1 MQNVILL
8 AFAATLC
15 TWFITAM
22 GAATVAFFKNAN
34 PKAMNLMLGF
44 SAGVMIAASF
54 WSLLE
59 PAIDRAETY
68 LSVPPW
74 FVAVS
79 GFLAGTGFMW
89 LCDKVIRKIGQRS
102 LVESE
107 PRLPD
112 GQCGIHAE
120 SAMPRQPAERA
131 GKLGWTEVPESTG
144 DLDCTHNARKENKQ
158 KKGISRAILLVI
170 SITLHNIPEGLAVG
184 VAFGALS
191 QSGHSTEALMGAL
204 SIAAGIGIQNF
215 PEGAAVSV
223 PLRREGFSRMK
234 CFLIGQATALVEPVS
249 GVIGAAL
256 VIHIQTM
263 LPYALAFAAGAMVL
277 VAVHEL
283 IPQCQEGREEGSFV
297 PTLGIMS
304 GFAVMMLLDVALG

>member
-22 GAATVAFFKNAN
+22 GAATVAFFKNTN
-34 PKAMNLMLGF
+34 PKAMNLMFGF

-59 PAIDRAETY
+59 PAIERAETY

-102 LVESE
+102 LADESDCLEVTDSTGNLECAE
-107 PRLPD
+107 PRLLAAKV
-112 GQCGIHAE
+112 GG
-120 SAMPRQPAERA
+120 RA
-131 GKLGWTEVPESTG
+131 HTAP
-144 DLDCTHNARKENKQ
+144 KEGRQ

-191 QSGHSTEALMGAL
+191 QSGHSTEALMGAI

-283 IPQCQEGREEGSFV
+283 IPQCQEGREEGSFA
-297 PTLGIMS
+297 PTLGIMG